1 MSMLFNSFI
10 ENIYKITFN
19 AKIKAMNIQEAT
31 TSSTNNSLPHYSWIE
46 IDKAAFLSNLKVVR
60 SLIGPNCTFGFVAKA
75 NGYGHGLLQVSTLA
89 DQSEFVDYICVSSLS
104 EALRL
109 RDNGILKPILVL
121 AFIDH
126 PIELAISNKID
137 LVVYSLEYAN
147 QINLAAKNMGLIASV
162 HLKID
167 TGLSRLGFVFESVNN
182 WLTQIIKLE
191 SLSVVG
197 AFTHFAE
204 SDNRTS
210 DFTQLQIQR
219 FEDTVLNLNK
229 NGIFPKYLHCANSSG
244 TTRLSTND
252 LSNPSKI
259 ELNFVR
265 VGGLAYGLVK
275 SKEIEKLIFDKTGQK
290 LQQILSLKSK
300 IIQIKE
306 VKAGEYIGYSR
317 TIQAEKNLT
326 LVVIPIGYADGYP
339 RNLSN
344 KGLAY
349 INGQQAKVIGRVS
362 MNLTTLDITGIPA
375 NIGDIVELIGPK
387 DGIFIKEI
395 AAMVGTIDYEIS
407 TRLNLP
413 SILS

>member
-1 MSMLFNSFI
+1 
-10 ENIYKITFN
+10 
-19 AKIKAMNIQEAT
+19 MNIQEAIN
-31 TSSTNNSLPHYSWIE
+31 SSEAYSLPHYSWIE
-46 IDKAAFLSNLKVVR
+46 IDKAAFLRNLEVAR
-60 SLIGPNCTFGFVAKA
+60 SLIGHNYTFGFVAKA

-121 AFIDH
+121 AFIDQ

-137 LVVYSLEYAN
+137 IVVYSLEYAS
-147 QINLAAKNMGLIASV
+147 QINFIAKIMGLMANV

-167 TGLSRLGFVFESVNN
+167 TGLSRLGFVFDSINN
-182 WLTQIIKLE
+182 WLNQIIKLE
-191 SLSVVG
+191 NLNIVG

-219 FEDTVLNLNK
+219 FEDTILNLNEH
-229 NGIFPKYLHCANSSG
+229 GIFPKYLHCANSSG
-244 TTRLSTND
+244 TTRLNTND
-252 LSNPSKI
+252 LDHPSKI
-259 ELNFVR
+259 QLNFVR

-290 LQQILSLKSK
+290 LQQVLSLKSK

-317 TIQAEKNLT
+317 TAQAEKNLT
-326 LVVIPIGYADGYP
+326 LAVVPIGYADGYP

-349 INGQQAKVIGRVS
+349 INGQQAKVIGRIS
-362 MNLTTLDITGIPA
+362 MNLTTLDITGIQA
-375 NIGDIVELIGPK
+375 KIGDIVELIGPK
-387 DGIFIKEI
+387 EGIFIKEI
-395 AAMVGTIDYEIS
+395 ASIVGTIDYEIS